1 MSKIRSSLSLLLFC
15 SFTLLIFTGTP
26 LLAAQTGMTISSQN
40 PVSPQHSQVIPI
52 PIPLTPRPPPTETV
66 AIVVE
71 NALYAGVS
79 AAVTQY
85 RTDLNNSGYNTILY
99 TSNIN
104 NHTVFR
110 SLLNQWYTTYP
121 NFVGAVIIGR
131 LPFAQFYHPAAS
143 GFAAETFICDLF
155 LMDLDG
161 SWYDTG
167 MPGHAAGVYDV
178 HNASGGADILPEIF
192 IGRIDPLSINAWD
205 TPTNYINAYLGRA
218 HTYRTGG
225 LQRQNRALMYVDDD
239 WSGYWASVWNND
251 LGLAYSTRTFVD
263 IPVTWTNA
271 TDWINNRVVQNYQ
284 WGHICVHSFA
294 TSHVFGPGGG
304 GAEGSVTSN
313 QIRLAPAA
321 FNFYNLFACHGSQ
334 WTVAS
339 CLGTTYAFTGS
350 HSLAVIGSTKTGG
363 MMDCDEFY
371 GPIGQNDTL
380 GESLLQWFQNSLTTS
395 STAGTLFL
403 EWYYGMNIIG
413 DPFLT
418 TIYDCTVLPTTI
430 SSSTHPDQAAWYLN
444 GQPQFNWTIP
454 VDVNGISGYYYII
467 DQNPSTVPTSSTG
480 TFTATNGTQPASALA
495 DGTWYL
501 HVVPVDNANNV
512 GTIAAHYQVGVDATN
527 PTVAISSP
535 TPGALVPTQFVLT
548 WSITETGSG
557 YSRAD
562 VYVNGTLFTTI
573 NAPTMNATITHNIA
587 GSFPVNVTVHD
598 TSGLRGSDQ
607 IIVTIAGAPGI
618 PGFPFEAIALG
629 AIMALGIGVYYR
641 RKRKPA

>member
-1 MSKIRSSLSLLLFC
+1 MPLF
-15 SFTLLIFTGTP
+15 P
-26 LLAAQTGMTISSQN
+26 AQTGMTVSSQN
-40 PVSPQHSQVIPI
+40 PVSLQRSRVTPI
-52 PIPLTPRPPPTETV
+52 FNPLTPRPPPTETV
-66 AIVVE
+66 AVVVE
-71 NALYAGVS
+71 NALYPSIS

-85 RTDLNNSGYNTILY
+85 RTDLNNSGYNTIFY
-99 TSNIN
+99 TSFIG
-104 NHTVFR
+104 NHTIFR

-161 SWYDTG
+161 NWYDTG

-192 IGRIDPLSINAWD
+192 IGRIDPLSINAWG
-205 TPTNYINAYLGRA
+205 TPANYINTYLARA

-251 LGLAYSTRTFVD
+251 LGNAYSTRTFVD

-271 TDWINNRVVQNYQ
+271 TDWITNRVLQNYQ

-334 WTVAS
+334 WTVPG

-371 GPIGQNDTL
+371 QPLGLNDTL
-380 GESLLQWFQNSLTTS
+380 GESLLQWFQNSLNS
-395 STAGTLFL
+395 GSTASTLFL

-430 SSSTHPDQAAWYLN
+430 SSSTHPDQAAWYTN

-467 DQNPSTVPTSSTG
+467 DQNPSTVPTASTG
-480 TFTATNGTQPASALA
+480 TFTATNGTQPTTALA

-512 GTIAAHYQVGVDATN
+512 ATTAAHYQVSVDDTN
-527 PTVAISSP
+527 PSVTISSP
-535 TPGALVPTQFVLT
+535 IPGTLVPTQFLLS
-548 WSITETGSG
+548 WSVTETGSG
-557 YSRAD
+557 YSRTD

-573 NAPTMNATITHNIA
+573 NAPTMNTTITHNIP
-587 GSFPVNVTVHD
+587 GSFPVNVTVYD
-598 TSGLRGSDQ
+598 TAGLRGSDQ
-607 IIVTIAGAPGI
+607 IIVTIAGAPPGI

-629 AIMALGIGVYYR
+629 AIMAVGLGVYYR

>member
-1 MSKIRSSLSLLLFC
+1 MSKIRSSISLLLFC
-15 SFTLLIFTGTP
+15 TFTLLIFTGTP
-26 LLAAQTGMTISSQN
+26 LLAAQTGMTVSSQN
-40 PVSPQHSQVIPI
+40 PVSLQRSQVTPI
-52 PIPLTPRPPPTETV
+52 LSPLTPRPPPTETV

-71 NALYAGVS
+71 NALYASIS

-85 RTDLNNSGYNTILY
+85 HTDLNNSGYNTILY
-99 TSNIN
+99 TSFIG
-104 NHTVFR
+104 NHTIFR

-131 LPFAQFYHPAAS
+131 LPFAQFYHPAA
-143 GFAAETFICDLF
+143 GQFAAETFICDLF

-161 SWYDTG
+161 NWYDTG

-205 TPTNYINAYLGRA
+205 TPTNYINAYLARA

-225 LQRQNRALMYVDDD
+225 LLRQNRALMYVDND
-239 WSGYWASVWNND
+239 WASPGPWGAQWNND
-251 LGLAYSTRTFVD
+251 LGLAYPTRTF
-263 IPVTWTNA
+263 IETPTTWTNA
-271 TDWINNRVVQNYQ
+271 TDWVNNRILQNYQ
-284 WGHICVHSFA
+284 WGHICVHSWP
-294 TSHVFGPGGG
+294 TSHVFGPGGVG
-304 GAEGSVTSN
+304 EGTVTSN
-313 QIRLAPAA
+313 QVRLAPGA

-339 CLGTTYAFTGS
+339 CIGTTYAFTGS
-350 HSLAVIGSTKTGG
+350 HSLGVIGSTKTGG

-371 GPIGQNDTL
+371 RPLGLNDTL
-380 GESLLQWFQNSLTTS
+380 GESLLKWFQNSLNTGS
-395 STAGTLFL
+395 AASTQFL

-418 TIYDCTVLPTTI
+418 TIYDCTVLPTTV
-430 SSSTHPDQAAWYLN
+430 SSSTHPDQAAWYTN

-467 DQNPSTVPTSSTG
+467 DQNPSTIPTSSTG

-512 GTIAAHYQVGVDATN
+512 GTDAAHYQVSVDITN
-527 PTVAISSP
+527 PTVTISSP
-535 TPGALVPTQFVLT
+535 SPGALVPTQFVLM
-548 WSITETGSG
+548 WSVTETGSG
-557 YSRAD
+557 YSRTE

-573 NAPTMNATITHNIA
+573 
-587 GSFPVNVTVHD
+587 
-598 TSGLRGSDQ
+598 
-607 IIVTIAGAPGI
+607 
-618 PGFPFEAIALG
+618 
-629 AIMALGIGVYYR
+629 
-641 RKRKPA
+641 

>member
-26 LLAAQTGMTISSQN
+26 LLAVQTGMTISSQN
-40 PVSPQHSQVIPI
+40 PVSLQYSQVIPI
-52 PIPLTPRPPPTETV
+52 PSPLTPRPPPTETV

-71 NALYAGVS
+71 SALYAGVS

-99 TSNIN
+99 TSFIN

-110 SLLNQWYTTYP
+110 SLLNQWYITYP

-131 LPFAQFYHPAAS
+131 LPFAQFYHPAA
-143 GFAAETFICDLF
+143 GQFVAETFICDLF

-161 SWYDTG
+161 NWYDTG

-192 IGRIDPLSINAWD
+192 IGRIDPLSISAWD

-239 WSGYWASVWNND
+239 WSGYWAGVWNND
-251 LGLAYSTRTFVD
+251 LGLAYSTRTF
-263 IPVTWTNA
+263 IETPTTWTNA
-271 TDWINNRVVQNYQ
+271 TDWVNNRILQNYQ
-284 WGHICVHSFA
+284 WGHICVHSWP
-294 TSHVFGPGGG
+294 TSHVFGPGGVG
-304 GAEGSVTSN
+304 EGTVTSN
-313 QIRLAPAA
+313 QVRLAPGA

-363 MMDCDEFY
+363 MMDCNYFY
-371 GPIGQNDTL
+371 GPLGQNDTL
-380 GESLLQWFQNSLTTS
+380 GEGLLNWYQKSLFTN
-395 STAGTLFL
+395 STAGAQFL

-430 SSSTHPDQAAWYLN
+430 SSSTHPDSAITYID
-444 GQPQFNWTIP
+444 GKPQFNWTIP

-467 DQNPSTVPTSSTG
+467 DQNPSTIPTSSTG
-480 TFTATNGTQPASALA
+480 TFTNTNGTQPSSVLPN
-495 DGTWYL
+495 GTWYL
-501 HVVPVDNANNV
+501 HVVPVDQANNV
-512 GTIAAHYQVGVDATN
+512 GTVAAHYQVNIQG
-527 PTVAISSP
+527 SSP
-535 TPGALVPTQFVLT
+535 SVTINSPTHGAFVPSQFNLS
-548 WSITETGSG
+548 WSVTVSGSS
-557 YSRAD
+557 YSYAE
-562 VYVNGTLFTTI
+562 VYVNDTLVTTI
-573 NAPTMNATITHNIA
+573 NAPVLNTTITYSTI
-587 GSFPVNVTVHD
+587 GSFPVNVTVFD
-598 TSGLRGSDQ
+598 NYDRRGSDQ
-607 IIVTIAGAPGI
+607 IIVTIGMAPPGI

-629 AIMALGIGVYYR
+629 AITALGLGVYYR
-641 RKRKPA
+641 RRRKPA